1 MKTCG
6 RPEAGGPPYRP
17 EVFMAQRL
25 RESIEELARDDRRFP
40 PDAYLLVFEGL
51 ETALAQLASR
61 RHVSPRELVEGVLA
75 SAVTQWGSL
84 ASAVLD
90 EWNVTDGGDI
100 GDMVFNLVDRH
111 LLVASENDTRADFA
125 EVADVER
132 LLDELWTARLDAHPP
147 RLVPVLRN

>member
-1 MKTCG
+1 
-6 RPEAGGPPYRP
+6 
-17 EVFMAQRL
+17 MAQRL

-61 RHVSPRELVEGVLA
+61 RHVPPRELVEGVLA

-100 GDMVFNLVDRH
+100 GDMVFSLVERG
-111 LLVASENDTRADFA
+111 LLVASESDTRDEFVAACELSGTLRTIILAD
-125 EVADVER
+125 
-132 LLDELWTARLDAHPP
+132 LDRHPP
-147 RLVPVLRN
+147 RIVLNSN